1 MMREARPPY
10 FLPGG
15 GLAVPLHIMNK
26 KALLAICIAVAIPL
40 MFYGI
45 AKQYGVSLPRHY
57 FYDSIATRIKD
68 GKEIDDTIW
77 HKVANI
83 RLVNQLG
90 DTVSLD
96 SLHGRVV
103 IIDFFFTHCGSIC
116 PILTRNMRH
125 MQDALKLR
133 DDTKGIDTSFVKF
146 LSLTVDP
153 AHDSAPVLR
162 KYADKYGV
170 NSDVWWM
177 LTGPKKTIYDFALN
191 ELKLGLQDSVSV
203 DSNFV
208 HTDYIALLDKDR
220 VIRGYYHGTDTAA
233 LARLADD
240 IVFIMLE
247 KDKHY
252 HSTAFD
258 ELRPM
263 AIPIAVILLGTVIG
277 VVYFS
282 RKAKQT
288 PTVPRK
294 YREGSNPQA

>member
-1 MMREARPPY
+1 
-10 FLPGG
+10 
-15 GLAVPLHIMNK
+15 MNK
-26 KALLAICIAVAIPL
+26 KALLAICIAVAVPL
-40 MFYGI
+40 VFYGI
-45 AKQYGVSLPRHY
+45 ATQYGVAMPKRY
-57 FYDSIATRIKD
+57 FYDSIATRMKD

-77 HKVANI
+77 HKVADV

-90 DTVSLD
+90 DSVSLD
-96 SLHGRVV
+96 SLRGRVA

-125 MQDALKLR
+125 LQDALKLR
-133 DDTKGIDTSFVKF
+133 DDTKGIDTTFVKF

-153 AHDSAPVLR
+153 AHDSAPVLK

-170 NSDVWWM
+170 NSDVWWL

-233 LARLADD
+233 ITRLADD

-247 KDKHY
+247 KDKKRR
-252 HSTAFD
+252 STSFD
-258 ELRPM
+258 ELRPL
-263 AIPIAVILLGTVIG
+263 AIPIAVVLLGTAFA

-282 RKAKQT
+282 RKQKQ
-288 PTVPRK
+288 VPSVPK
-294 YREGSNPQA
+294 SSQLKA